1 MNTPGRPP
9 GLPTSALEPFI
20 ADLSEGAE
28 TGVYLALLELIEEG
42 LIITGDELI
51 LDANSAA
58 CRLLERDYR
67 HLAGRSLAT
76 LFADEKTF
84 LDARARLLI
93 QAERHSQLCFKLPS
107 GKTRELKVLC
117 APRLRPGIHALV
129 LSPISNSP
137 VRTSARVDAAE
148 SPFATHLDPGG
159 RVLKR
164 PRSLFDAAAWHEAGA
179 DGFETGL
186 RQALANNELSLHFQ
200 PLIDTR
206 SKRLRAGE
214 ALLRWRHPTLGELP
228 FGRFKSSIDDPQLI
242 AQLGDW
248 TLNSACRSARTWLSG
263 ETPAAGGVRLTVN
276 IATEQL
282 LQGDFAECVRLVLE
296 DSALAPTCLELDL
309 DEKVLESDSLQL
321 LATLKALSAMGVRL
335 AIDDFGRGLSSIPR
349 LRRYPL
355 KAIKLDP
362 ELVRGVGH
370 DEDSEA
376 IVEAVTRLATSLGL
390 EVFARGVESP
400 AQRDF
405 LCALDCHLQQGPLFG
420 QPMTTQEFAHF
431 TRSARIQ

>member
-420 QPMTTQEFAHF
+420 QPMTTQEFSRF
-431 TRSARIQ
+431 VRSA

>member
-9 GLPTSALEPFI
+9 GLPSSALEPFI

-107 GKTRELKVLC
+107 GETRELKVVC

-129 LSPISNSP
+129 LSPVSNSLARSP
-137 VRTSARVDAAE
+137 ARVDTAD
-148 SPFATHLDPGG
+148 SPFAAYLDPGG

-164 PRSLFDAAAWHEAGA
+164 PGSLFDAAAWHEAGA

-186 RQALANNELSLHFQ
+186 RHALANNDLSLHFQ
-200 PLIDTR
+200 PLVDTR

-248 TLNSACRSARTWLSG
+248 ILNSACRSARTWLSG

-296 DSALAPTCLELDL
+296 DSALAPACLELDL
-309 DEKVLESDSLQL
+309 DEKVLESDSPQL
-321 LATLKALSAMGVRL
+321 LSTLKALSAMGVRL
-335 AIDDFGRGLSSIPR
+335 AIDDFGRGLSSIPK

-420 QPMTTQEFAHF
+420 QPMTTQEFSRF
-431 TRSARIQ
+431 VRSA